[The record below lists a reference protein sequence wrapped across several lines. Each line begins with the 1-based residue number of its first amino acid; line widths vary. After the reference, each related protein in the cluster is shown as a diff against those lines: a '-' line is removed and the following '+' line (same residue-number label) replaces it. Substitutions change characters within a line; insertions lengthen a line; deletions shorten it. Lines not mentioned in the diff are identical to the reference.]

1 MTRNT
6 AGSSDIETARTLSR
20 RLTGLDTGDAD
31 RGAEPSPY
39 LRFSAAGRD
48 AEAPAVPAAATGA
61 AAETE
66 PLNDFTRWDE
76 FLAWGLNKARSS
88 AVFAVDPQ
96 GFVIGSS
103 GNVPPDG
110 FEGAGAELSYVMS
123 QADVMNPEMGALKA
137 ISLEFANQRLTGF
150 RAEVPDAEG
159 FVIAFVDAEALDEA
173 VLGQISRQLEHSF
186 GVLL

>member
-1 MTRNT
+1 MNT
-6 AGSSDIETARTLSR
+6 AGSSDLEAARSLSR
-20 RLTGLDTGDAD
+20 RLVGLEAGATGADAP
-31 RGAEPSPY
+31 ATPY
-39 LRFSAAGRD
+39 LRFTPGPPEPSTSAVGPG
-48 AEAPAVPAAATGA
+48 EAD
-61 AAETE
+61 TE

-88 AVFAVDPQ
+88 AVFAIDPQ

-103 GNVPPDG
+103 GNVPADG

-123 QADVMNPEMGALKA
+123 QADVMNPEMGSLMA
-137 ISLEFANQRLTGF
+137 ISLEFANQRITGV
-150 RAEVPDAEG
+150 RADVADAEG

-173 VLGQISRQLEHSF
+173 VRAQVSRQLEHSF